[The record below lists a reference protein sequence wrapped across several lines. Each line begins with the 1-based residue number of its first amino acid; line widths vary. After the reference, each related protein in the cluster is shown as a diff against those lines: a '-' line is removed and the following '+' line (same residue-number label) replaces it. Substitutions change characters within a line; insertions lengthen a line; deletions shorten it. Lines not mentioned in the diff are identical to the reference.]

1 MKYEYKK
8 TCFTVGLFFKTKT
21 MKKIIYLILFAGFF
35 SACNQSLNEDKVEE
49 FIVTHFAEKIGGED
63 AIDKLK
69 EDAGDS
75 ILMYSLSN
83 GWIGRPEWV
92 SDHSKI
98 KAEWF
103 YEDSI
108 IAEVKN
114 IEVFGNVASVYGL
127 SLIHIS
133 EPTRPY

>member
-1 MKYEYKK
+1 
-8 TCFTVGLFFKTKT
+8 

-114 IEVFGNVASVYGL
+114 IEVFGNVASVYGNV
-127 SLIHIS
+127 
-133 EPTRPY
+133 